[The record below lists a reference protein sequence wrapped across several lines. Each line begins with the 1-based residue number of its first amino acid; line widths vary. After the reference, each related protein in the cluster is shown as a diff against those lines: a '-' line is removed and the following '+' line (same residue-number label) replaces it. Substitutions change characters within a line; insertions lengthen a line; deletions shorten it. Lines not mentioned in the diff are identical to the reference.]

1 MIHGTVQTNLSAAL
15 SDRPAVRQSV
25 NLSACRFFRPSVR
38 PASQPAN
45 TPARLPHVQHEY
57 TIAAQPTALGRQ
69 SRIVVVALHCIAP
82 HFIELHFGNRY
93 ISGPAEDVQMD
104 RFWIDGW
111 VMDRTNRQARGQPTS
126 VQNNLVLTYNL
137 RSSVQPNGCQKSRVC
152 FVRITMVI
160 IGKSIR
166 CN

>member
-1 MIHGTVQTNLSAAL
+1 MVQYKPIYQPPCLTGRPSGSLSICQPVG
-15 SDRPAVRQSV
+15 SSVRPASQ
-25 NLSACRFFRPSVR
+25 

-45 TPARLPHVQHEY
+45 TPARLPHLQHEY

-93 ISGPAEDVQMD
+93 ISRPAEDVQMD

-111 VMDRTNRQARGQPTS
+111 VMDRTNRQAGGLPTS

-152 FVRITMVI
+152 FVRYCD
-160 IGKSIR
+160 GNIR
-166 CN
+166 QID